1 MQASAWLLLVLSLP
15 CLVSTSCFAPD
26 SPRFLLYRNDKTACV
41 DSLQWLRGSLSDLA
55 GEFTQISNK
64 LENALGSRWKCF
76 VTWSTIADL
85 IFRSLF
91 KSLKHKSIYRPV
103 LLCFLLISLSSMS
116 CFQSFSLLF
125 ITNFSG
131 KTLSVNLVMVDIS
144 IKMCGCLAA
153 VLLSKKVGVKLMLL
167 LGK

>member
-1 MQASAWLLLVLSLP
+1 MLIFYNCRRIKISLFITFIEMVGELISALICIFLTVEVILLKFIFALFWCVNHLQASAWLLLVLSLP

-76 VTWSTIADL
+76 VTWST
-85 IFRSLF
+85 
-91 KSLKHKSIYRPV
+91 
-103 LLCFLLISLSSMS
+103 
-116 CFQSFSLLF
+116 
-125 ITNFSG
+125 
-131 KTLSVNLVMVDIS
+131 
-144 IKMCGCLAA
+144 LAY
-153 VLLSKKVGVKLMLL
+153 L
-167 LGK
+167 